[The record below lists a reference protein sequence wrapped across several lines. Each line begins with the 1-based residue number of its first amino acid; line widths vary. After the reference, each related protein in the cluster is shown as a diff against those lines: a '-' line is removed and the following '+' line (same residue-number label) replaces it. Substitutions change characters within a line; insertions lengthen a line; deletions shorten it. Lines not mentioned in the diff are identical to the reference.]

1 MFYLNLIDAK
11 ITSMI
16 EMIRVIIIIK
26 DVFLIS
32 FIIRIKIIL
41 NILNW

>member
-1 MFYLNLIDAK
+1 MFYLNLIEIVSA
-11 ITSMI
+11 I

-32 FIIRIKIIL
+32 FAARIKIVL
-41 NILNW
+41 NILN